1 MNSVSDSIHYESVLS
16 TITLLITFAGLNF
29 INDRLG
35 KPTVKLALR
44 NILVCSTHEPTVKA
58 VALDIVIH
66 SIVKVFIGYIQ
77 VEYYRGKEKVLANML
92 VDGSSGQAFVRR
104 PLEPGEK
111 FRFTITLEQ
120 FELSQPNYDSRH
132 IGRVIVTTET
142 GHRFYVG
149 KKLVQR
155 AFKQLET

>member
-1 MNSVSDSIHYESVLS
+1 MS

-35 KPTVKLALR
+35 KPTVKLVLK
-44 NILVCSTHEPTVKA
+44 NILVGSNYEPSVKA
-58 VALDIVIH
+58 LALDIVNH
-66 SIVKVFIGYIQ
+66 SIVKVFIGHIQ
-77 VEYYRGKEKVLANML
+77 VEYYRGKEKLLANM
-92 VDGSSGQAFVRR
+92 VFDGSSGQAFFRR

-120 FELSQPNYDSRH
+120 FELSPLNYDSRN